1 MMLSSDGNTLAE
13 GKVIILYILEKIAKP
28 VTNDALLN
36 VVTTLTDMNYFYFQQ
51 FLLDLID
58 EKYIICYEQEG
69 QNIYSITQDGINTL
83 NLIQDIIPGITK
95 LRIDTNLKENLDEV
109 EEALSITA
117 DFIPHSETEYSV
129 KCRVTEN
136 NTTLFE
142 VETFA
147 GSREQAKKIV
157 ENWNNNAVEIYPKIL
172 ELLIEEKK

>member
-13 GKVIILYILEKIAKP
+13 GKVIILYILNKIAKP
-28 VTNDALLN
+28 VSNNALLN

-58 EKYIICYEQEG
+58 EKFIICYEQEG
-69 QNIYSITQDGINTL
+69 QSVYKLTPEGINTL
-83 NLIQDIIPGITK
+83 NLIGDIIPGITK
-95 LRIDTNLKENLDEV
+95 LRIDTNIKENLDEV
-109 EEALSITA
+109 EESLSITA

-157 ENWNNNAVEIYPKIL
+157 DNWLENATEIYPQIL
-172 ELLIEEKK
+172 DILTK

>member
-36 VVTTLTDMNYFYFQQ
+36 VVTTLTEMNYFYFQQ

-58 EKYIICYEQEG
+58 EKYVISYPKEAEELYE
-69 QNIYSITQDGINTL
+69 ITPDGKQAL
-83 NLIQDIIPGITK
+83 KLIGDIIPGITK
-95 LRIDTNLKENLDEV
+95 LRIDTNLKENLNEV
-109 EEALSITA
+109 EESLSVTA
-117 DFIPHSETEYSV
+117 DFIPHSENEYSV
-129 KCRVTEN
+129 QCRITEN

-142 VETFA
+142 IKTFA

-157 ENWNNNAVEIYPKIL
+157 DNWLENATEIYPQIL
-172 ELLIEEKK
+172 NILTK

>member
-13 GKVIILYILEKIAKP
+13 GKVIILYILNKIAKP
-28 VTNDALLN
+28 VSNNALLN

-58 EKYIICYEQEG
+58 EKFIICYEQEG
-69 QNIYSITQDGINTL
+69 QSLYKLTLEGINTL
-83 NLIQDIIPGITK
+83 NLIGDIIPGITK

-109 EEALSITA
+109 EESLSITA

-157 ENWNNNAVEIYPKIL
+157 DNWLENATEIYPQIL
-172 ELLIEEKK
+172 DILTK

>member
-13 GKVIILYILEKIAKP
+13 GKVIILYILNKIAKP
-28 VTNDALLN
+28 VSNNALLN
-36 VVTTLTDMNYFYFQQ
+36 IVTTLTDMNYFYFQQ

-58 EKYIICYEQEG
+58 EKFIICYEQEG
-69 QNIYSITQDGINTL
+69 QSVYKLTPEGINTL
-83 NLIQDIIPGITK
+83 NLIGDIIPGITK
-95 LRIDTNLKENLDEV
+95 LRIDTNIKENLDEV
-109 EEALSITA
+109 EESLSITA

-157 ENWNNNAVEIYPKIL
+157 DNWLENATEIYPQIL
-172 ELLIEEKK
+172 DILTK

>member
-13 GKVIILYILEKIAKP
+13 GKVIILYILNKIAKP
-28 VTNDALLN
+28 VSNNALLN

-58 EKYIICYEQEG
+58 EKFIICYEQDG
-69 QNIYSITQDGINTL
+69 QSLYKLTPEGINTL
-83 NLIQDIIPGITK
+83 NLIGDIIPGITK

-109 EEALSITA
+109 EESLSITA

-157 ENWNNNAVEIYPKIL
+157 DNWLENATEIYPQIL
-172 ELLIEEKK
+172 DILTK